1 MKRLKHCIND
11 NGEIVINKIDEDE
24 TSITIKVIGK
34 ENDFTIITTSD
45 NKVLKVGEWTISIQ
59 EHPIIYSTFYRN
71 AYLIF
76 DACLNGQNIS
86 LQILIRFDVNKD
98 NEVMKLSLQ
107 EVTDYFVESLNVLAD
122 QTSIPNMISVVENK
136 CWIKKFPL

>member
-24 TSITIKVIGK
+24 TSITIKVVGK
-34 ENDFTIITTSD
+34 EGDFTIISTSD
-45 NKVLKVGEWTISIQ
+45 NKVLNVGEWTISIQ
-59 EHPIIYSTFYRN
+59 KHPIVYSSFYRN

-76 DACLNGQNIS
+76 DACLNGQDIS
-86 LQILIRFDVNKD
+86 LQILILLDGND
-98 NEVMKLSLQ
+98 NEVIKLSPQ

-136 CWIKKFPL
+136 CWIKKYPL